1 MKTFNNSGSS
11 ISLVSSNGPYV
22 ILVHGLGLNK
32 EMWGW
37 QTNELSKN
45 FSVVT
50 YDLIGHGESKDPEGK
65 LNLEKFSEQILK
77 IMNFLSIKKTALIG
91 FSLGGMIARKFAIKY
106 NEKLWA
112 LAVLN
117 SAHKRDRKA
126 KDAVQ
131 LRVKKV
137 KIDGPQATTED
148 ALNRWFTE
156 EYRKNNPDVMNKI
169 RNWVMGNKKDVYP
182 KAYQVLVDGV
192 DELLDP
198 SLPINCPTLILTGD
212 EDFGNS
218 PQMSSEI
225 SKQIKGSELKILPGL
240 RHMALIEDASTVN
253 NLLLEFLLR
262 NVN

>member
-22 ILVHGLGLNK
+22 IMVHGLGLNK
-32 EMWGW
+32 KMWGW

-65 LNLEKFSEQILK
+65 LNLEKFSEQILE

-106 NEKLWA
+106 SKKLWA

-117 SAHKRDRKA
+117 SAHKRDQKA

-131 LRVKKV
+131 LRVNKV

-169 RNWVMGNKKDVYP
+169 RNWVMENKKDVYP

>member
-1 MKTFNNSGSS
+1 MKTFNTNGSS
-11 ISLVSSNGPYV
+11 INLVSSNGPYI
-22 ILVHGLGLNK
+22 ILIHGLGLNK

-65 LNLEKFSEQILK
+65 LNLEKFSEQILE
-77 IMNFLSIKKTALIG
+77 IMNFLSIKKTSLIG
-91 FSLGGMIARKFAIKY
+91 FSLGGMIVRKFAIKY
-106 NEKLWA
+106 SEKLWA

-117 SAHKRDRKA
+117 SAHKRDQKA

-131 LRVKKV
+131 LRVNKV

-148 ALNRWFTE
+148 ALNRWFTQK
-156 EYRKNNPDVMNKI
+156 YRQNNPDVMNKI
-169 RNWVMGNKKDVYP
+169 RNWVMENKKDVYP

-240 RHMALIEDASTVN
+240 RHMALIEDARTVN

>member
-1 MKTFNNSGSS
+1 MKTFNTNGSS
-11 ISLVSSNGPYV
+11 INLVSSNGPYI
-22 ILVHGLGLNK
+22 ILIHGLGLNK

-65 LNLEKFSEQILK
+65 LNLEKFSEQILE
-77 IMNFLSIKKTALIG
+77 IMNFLSIKKTSLIG
-91 FSLGGMIARKFAIKY
+91 FSLGGMIVRKFAIKY
-106 NEKLWA
+106 SEKLWS

-117 SAHKRDRKA
+117 SAHKRDQKA

-131 LRVKKV
+131 LRVNKV

-148 ALNRWFTE
+148 ALNRWFTQK
-156 EYRKNNPDVMNKI
+156 YRQNNPDVMNKI
-169 RNWVMGNKKDVYP
+169 RNWVMENKKDVYP

-240 RHMALIEDASTVN
+240 RHMALIEDARTVN

>member
-1 MKTFNNSGSS
+1 
-11 ISLVSSNGPYV
+11 
-22 ILVHGLGLNK
+22 
-32 EMWGW
+32 MWRW

-65 LNLEKFSEQILK
+65 LDLEEFSEQILE
-77 IMNFLSIKKTALIG
+77 IMKFLSIKKTALIG

-106 NEKLWA
+106 DEKLWA

-117 SAHKRDRKA
+117 SAHKRDQKA

-131 LRVKKV
+131 LRVNKV

-156 EYRKNNPDVMNKI
+156 EYRQNNPDVMNKI
-169 RNWVMGNKKDVYP
+169 RNWVMENKKDVYP

-198 SLPINCPTLILTGD
+198 TLPIYCPTIILTGD

-240 RHMALIEDASTVN
+240 RHMALIEDANTVN
-253 NLLLEFLLR
+253 NLLVEFLLR
-262 NVN
+262 NVH

>member
-117 SAHKRDRKA
+117 SAHKRDQKA

-131 LRVKKV
+131 LRVNKV

-169 RNWVMGNKKDVYP
+169 RNWVMENKKDVYP

>member
-11 ISLVSSNGPYV
+11 INLVSSNGPYV

-32 EMWGW
+32 KMWGW

-65 LNLEKFSEQILK
+65 LNLEKFSEQILE

-106 NEKLWA
+106 SEKLWA

-117 SAHKRDRKA
+117 SAHKRDQKA

-131 LRVKKV
+131 LRVNKV

-148 ALNRWFTE
+148 ALNRWFTQK
-156 EYRKNNPDVMNKI
+156 YRQNNPDVMNKI
-169 RNWVMGNKKDVYP
+169 RNWVMENKKDVYP

-198 SLPINCPTLILTGD
+198 TLPINCPTLILTGD

>member
-11 ISLVSSNGPYV
+11 ISLVSSKGPYV
-22 ILVHGLGLNK
+22 IMVHGLGLNK
-32 EMWGW
+32 KMWGW

-65 LNLEKFSEQILK
+65 LNLEKFSEQILE

-117 SAHKRDRKA
+117 SAHKRDQKA

-131 LRVKKV
+131 LRVNKV

-169 RNWVMGNKKDVYP
+169 RNWVMENKKDVYP

>member
-1 MKTFNNSGSS
+1 MKTFNNNGSS
-11 ISLVSSNGPYV
+11 INLVSSSGPYV

-32 EMWGW
+32 EMWEW

-50 YDLIGHGESKDPEGK
+50 YDLIGHGGSKDPEGK
-65 LNLEKFSEQILK
+65 LNLEKFSEQILE

-106 NEKLWA
+106 SEKLWA

-117 SAHKRDRKA
+117 SAHRRDQKA

-131 LRVKKV
+131 IRVNKV

-156 EYRKNNPDVMNKI
+156 EYRQNNFKVSGCQAQVWLVPYFENK
-169 RNWVMGNKKDVYP
+169 
-182 KAYQVLVDGV
+182 
-192 DELLDP
+192 LLSFYTD
-198 SLPINCPTLILTGD
+198 SD
-212 EDFGNS
+212 AF
-218 PQMSSEI
+218 I
-225 SKQIKGSELKILPGL
+225 SKGMITILSDIYGGNLPEDIFN
-240 RHMALIEDASTVN
+240 ANFKLIEKLNLEILLTPGRN
-253 NLLLEFLLR
+253 NGVYAMLKKIKDYAKTFSKL
-262 NVN
+262 

>member
-1 MKTFNNSGSS
+1 MKTFNNNGSS
-11 ISLVSSNGPYV
+11 INLVSSSGPYV

-32 EMWGW
+32 EMWEL

-65 LNLEKFSEQILK
+65 LDLEEFSEQILE

-106 NEKLWA
+106 DEKLWA

-117 SAHKRDRKA
+117 SAHKRDQKA

-131 LRVKKV
+131 LRVNKV

-156 EYRKNNPDVMNKI
+156 EYRHNNPDVMNKI
-169 RNWVMGNKKDVYP
+169 RNWVMENKKDVYP

-198 SLPINCPTLILTGD
+198 TLPINCPTLILTGD

-240 RHMALIEDASTVN
+240 RHMALIEDANTVN
-253 NLLLEFLLR
+253 NLLVEFLLR
-262 NVN
+262 NVH